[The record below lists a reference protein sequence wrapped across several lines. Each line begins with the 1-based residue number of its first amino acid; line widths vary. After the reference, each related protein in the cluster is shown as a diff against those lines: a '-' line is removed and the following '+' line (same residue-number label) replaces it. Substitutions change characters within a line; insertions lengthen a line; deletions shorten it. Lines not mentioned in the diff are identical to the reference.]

1 MPDWKQC
8 VMSLVDVWCTVF
20 PHGLPARWFLQ
31 ATCEPGP
38 LQAAKT
44 RVSSTFFSTTD
55 FCLPRMDPK
64 EREKHCRLICWCISK
79 NLCRFYSIIYASV
92 VCIKDGSNYTPS
104 RCVCLHRKKKVK
116 ENAAMRAGRQQF
128 HDTTSKLYGKKF
140 RTASSLPTWGHI
152 VSSHANFLQ
161 SIPKHFLLPALDSIC
176 RERANANSKDSLHHI
191 FLSSLQNVWFSKT
204 FIHHFFL
211 IMRFHIKWKL

>member
-8 VMSLVDVWCTVF
+8 VMSLVGVWCTVF

-55 FCLPRMDPK
+55 FAFLEWIQK
-64 EREKHCRLICWCISK
+64 REKHCRLICWCISK

-191 FLSSLQNVWFSKT
+191 FLSSLQNVWFRKT
-204 FIHHFFL
+204 FIHHFF
-211 IMRFHIKWKL
+211 

>member
-8 VMSLVDVWCTVF
+8 VMSLVGVWCTVF

>member
-8 VMSLVDVWCTVF
+8 VMSLVGVWCTVF

-44 RVSSTFFSTTD
+44 RVSSTFFSTTE

-104 RCVCLHRKKKVK
+104 RCVCLHRKKKKLKKMQRWELTVSSSMIQLQSSTVK
-116 ENAAMRAGRQQF
+116 NLGLL
-128 HDTTSKLYGKKF
+128 HLYQPEGTLSLPMLIFTINTKTWRSPVSF
-140 RTASSLPTWGHI
+140 SLASSA
-152 VSSHANFLQ
+152 SNLQ
-161 SIPKHFLLPALDSIC
+161 
-176 RERANANSKDSLHHI
+176 RAS
-191 FLSSLQNVWFSKT
+191 
-204 FIHHFFL
+204 
-211 IMRFHIKWKL
+211 